1 MVITSYTFLYPFGYH
16 CNRLCNSTATS
27 LTVVL
32 QQAQQQYQNPY
43 AVMQHLCSILYLM
56 SFDKYLIPIFQ
67 SSSEK
72 IDSSS
77 IRNFSSLT

>member
-32 QQAQQQYQNPY
+32 QPLCS
-43 AVMQHLCSILYLM
+43 MLQHLCSILYLM
-56 SFDKYLIPIFQ
+56 SFDKYLISFFQ

>member
-16 CNRLCNSTATS
+16 CNRLCNSTATG
-27 LTVVL
+27 LAVVL
-32 QQAQQQYQNPY
+32 QP
-43 AVMQHLCSILYLM
+43 LCSILYLM